1 MSSVG
6 LWMKIFGSSM
16 VSTPTDHARHMAD
29 QTGHNIGESARSVN
43 AQNQAQPAPLSTA
56 GTTYTGYVIEGKPA
70 VTLPDVNDLKPGRM
84 HRLFFRGLETPS
96 GQHWLLSVTVAR
108 GARPGKRVVLTSGV
122 HGDEMSSIHTVQ
134 TVMSLL
140 EPAAMSGTMM
150 AVTDIARPALEGMQ
164 RR

>member
-1 MSSVG
+1 LDEDLRVIHG
-6 LWMKIFGSSM
+6 FH
-16 VSTPTDHARHMAD
+16 PTDHARHMAD

-56 GTTYTGYVIEGKPA
+56 GTTYTGDVIEGKPV
-70 VTLPDVNDLKPGRM
+70 VTLLDVNDLETGRM